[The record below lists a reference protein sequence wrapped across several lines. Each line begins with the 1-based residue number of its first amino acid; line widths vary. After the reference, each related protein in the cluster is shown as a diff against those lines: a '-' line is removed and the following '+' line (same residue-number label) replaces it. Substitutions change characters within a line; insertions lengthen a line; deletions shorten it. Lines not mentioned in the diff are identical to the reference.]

1 MQQTP
6 VALPQLRPMSLGDM
20 FDAAFRLYRRYFLTF
35 IGIAALLQVPIA
47 IAQMAVQLLVGG
59 NLLTSW
65 MRVVSSPGSAGSN
78 PFENLPIGQIIAFF
92 GLTFG
97 LAVVQ
102 VLLGQSLMTGALA
115 NAVAR
120 AYTGQS
126 VSILQAYRI
135 GWQRFFALVGAA
147 LATFLVG
154 AVVLAVL
161 GVCTFGVGFALLRS
175 GNENAGILAGVLV
188 AVAAFGLLA
197 LLILASMFFYTRL
210 LLSTQ
215 AIVLEGQGP
224 LAGLGRSWQLTK
236 GAFWRALAITVLM
249 SILAYIIAGIPASA
263 VSFALQL
270 LSAGDL
276 TAIMRNQ
283 AIVSGITVLG
293 QIIVIPLQLVI
304 YTLLYY
310 DLRMRKEGY
319 DLELMARQQAPA
331 L

>member
-1 MQQTP
+1 MEHTP
-6 VALPQLRPMSLGDM
+6 AALPQLRPMSLGDM
-20 FDAAFRLYRRYFLTF
+20 FDAAFRLYRRFFLTF
-35 IGIAALLQVPIA
+35 IGIAALLQVPLA

-59 NLLTSW
+59 NLLTNW
-65 MRVVSSPGSAGSN
+65 MRVVTRPGSTGSN
-78 PFENLPIGQIIAFF
+78 PFENLPLGQIITYFA
-92 GLTFG
+92 LVFG
-97 LAVVQ
+97 LAMVQ
-102 VLLGQSLMTGALA
+102 VLLTQSLMTGALA

-120 AYTGQS
+120 AYTGRP
-126 VSILQAYRI
+126 VSIIQAYQI
-135 GWQRFFALVGAA
+135 GWRRFFALVGAA

-154 AVVLAVL
+154 AVALGVL
-161 GVCTFGVGFALLRS
+161 GGCTVGVGFLLLRS

-188 AVAAFGLLA
+188 AIAAFGLFA

-210 LLSTQ
+210 LLTTQ

-224 LAGLGRSWQLTK
+224 LAGLARSWRLTS

-249 SILAYIIAGIPASA
+249 YILAYIIAGIPAS
-263 VSFALQL
+263 VISFALQL

-276 TAIMRNQ
+276 TAVMRNQ
-283 AIVSGITVLG
+283 AIVSGVALLG

-319 DLELMARQQAPA
+319 DLELMAQQAA
-331 L
+331 SV